1 MKKAL
6 FLLAMLPLI
15 LFSACSDDN
24 DNVTGLNGT
33 IWEYND
39 SSYAKTTLSF
49 GETSFEMKA
58 SLDVDGDGV
67 FEMSTTAK
75 GTYEINGND
84 LYLDSNDIDI
94 KSARI
99 DGDVIYIQLD
109 ESTDNI
115 IFHKK

>member
-6 FLLAMLPLI
+6 FFLAMLPLI

-24 DNVTGLNGT
+24 ENVTGLNGT

-39 SSYAKTTLSF
+39 GKYYKTILSF
-49 GETSFEMKA
+49 WETSFEMKS
-58 SLDVDGDGV
+58 SLDIDEDGV
-67 FEMSTTAK
+67 FEISTTDK
-75 GTYEINGND
+75 GTYEMNGYD
-84 LYLDSNDIDI
+84 LYFNSNDIDI

-99 DGDVIYIQLD
+99 DGDLIYIQLD